1 MSYNFRPAN
10 FLMSRSIKLAGVLG
24 TLLLAFGPPVATS
37 GQDEI
42 PDHGS
47 RTPQAIVYND
57 YAAPSSGSTTSTVF
71 LTSPSENEPPPRAT
85 TSDTTSNAAQAD
97 GEMSTWWPPIW
108 TAIRNRL
115 NSPWVKIVTTLASL
129 LGLLEWLLHPIRKLY
144 RWWKHR
150 NTISYDRY
158 CNQLSQNFREYENYP
173 DLKLKRI
180 SSPPSNE
187 TLIDKNR
194 TLTLSEAAE
203 SGGDLH
209 ILGRPGSG
217 KSSMLKKHALTLCS
231 RESSSWWSEPNKIP
245 IYAEYRGKSLF
256 EQIISRLNSYELS
269 KDPSQIENNWL
280 RNELQEGKFIILIDD
295 AHIILSDE
303 DEKRESDILDLLEY
317 DNNTFVVAGRDY
329 YPHIPVSRMKRFE
342 IKDLSDNE
350 EKAQQ
355 ILRIH
360 TDETKAEQAWR
371 HIRYGQDR
379 NSRERRDL
387 RELYSTPQ
395 YLMLLGKGF
404 NPDDPPRANQSLLF
418 SRFFKY
424 RHNEEKK
431 RNPNSTQRQ
440 ELKKK
445 ILGCVAFRAFVEKAK
460 TPYSLPH
467 DDFREWLVDG
477 VRKVRKE
484 LGYDAS
490 VDAIEEGLRRE
501 GYLVRYENT
510 VKFEHDQWQ
519 EFFAALEIR
528 RESLSIA
535 KLFPGNPARE
545 VARFVSGFYLPEDQR
560 RNRNFWK
567 GFWRD
572 IIGIDFFLFEECLN
586 SRGFV
591 SHGDFLDAFA
601 EFEFTDED
609 LHSAYLELADC
620 YARIIHYHF
629 PNLTNQFA
637 PNGTNREIGV
647 LVEKKDDEIDF
658 WYGYR
663 PVGPDGEKVVIVDQG
678 EMMDKNDSDRPLYN
692 ITYYKQEFDVSYWHA
707 LHSTPVHDPPVVMAF
722 RDVREQISDFVR
734 KGELQ
739 ETSTMRQEAM
749 YNAAVALSKRL
760 TGRGTPSTNVT
771 DRFVLPIN
779 ELLSGLQQLKNRR
792 FRRKIDVPG
801 ATYHFHDLPDRELT
815 VEDIESQLRR
825 YIRDYDL
832 QPTDKIT
839 TPNADLLEVI
849 NRYRWR
855 DDEISSSDRKFLIR
869 RSVKFYRD
877 LYVNYK
883 SVLESSFPTSRKSFH
898 TYSGFP
904 IQVFLVRKDS
914 DNRRYFGEHRVYFN
928 VDQLSG
934 WGSVDIVDGDE
945 AQEVKELDGRYE
957 YLMQPWRFD
966 SFSRVEPIRSAVY
979 RLIQR
984 EYEDLIGRF

>member
-1 MSYNFRPAN
+1 M
-10 FLMSRSIKLAGVLG
+10 G
-24 TLLLAFGPPVATS
+24 FGPPGATS
-37 GQDEI
+37 GQDEL

-47 RTPQAIVYND
+47 MTPQAIVCND
-57 YAAPSSGSTTSTVF
+57 HVAPSSGSTTSTVF
-71 LTSPSENEPPPRAT
+71 ITSPSENEPPPKDN
-85 TSDTTSNAAQAD
+85 TSNDTSNAAEAD
-97 GEMSTWWPPIW
+97 GDVSTWWPPIW

-129 LGLLEWLLHPIRKLY
+129 LVLLEWFLHPIRKFHK
-144 RWWKHR
+144 WWKHR

-158 CNQLSQNFREYENYP
+158 YNQLSKNFGEYENYP
-173 DLKLKRI
+173 DLELERV
-180 SSPPSNE
+180 SPPPSNE
-187 TLIDKNR
+187 DTTDKDR
-194 TLTLSEAAE
+194 SLTLSEAAKL
-203 SGGDLH
+203 GDDLH

-217 KSSMLKKHALTLCS
+217 KTSMLKKHTLILCS
-231 RESSSWWSEPNKIP
+231 KESGSWWSEPNKIP
-245 IYAEYRGKSLF
+245 IYIEYRGKSLF

-269 KDPSQIENNWL
+269 KDPSRIENNWL
-280 RNELQEGKFIILIDD
+280 RNELREGKFIILIDD
-295 AHIILSDE
+295 AHIFLSDE
-303 DEKRESDILDLLEY
+303 DKKRESDILDLLEY
-317 DNNTFVVAGRDY
+317 DNNTFVIAGRDY
-329 YPHIPVSRMKRFE
+329 YPHSPVSRMKRFE
-342 IKDLSDNE
+342 IQDLTDND

-371 HIRYGQDR
+371 HIRYGLDR
-379 NSRERRDL
+379 NSRKRGDL

-395 YLMLLGKGF
+395 SLMLLGRSF
-404 NPDDPPRANQSLLF
+404 NPDDPPQDNESFLF
-418 SRFFKY
+418 NRFFKY

-440 ELKKK
+440 DLKKK
-445 ILGCVAFRAFVEKAK
+445 ILGYVAFRAFVEKAQI
-460 TPYSLPH
+460 PYSLPH
-467 DDFREWLVDG
+467 DDFRGWLVDG

-490 VDAIEEGLRRE
+490 VDTIEEGLWRE

-528 RESLSIA
+528 SESLSIA

-545 VARFVSGFYLPEDQR
+545 VARFVSGFYLPENR
-560 RNRNFWK
+560 RCNRNFWK
-567 GFWRD
+567 DFWRE
-572 IIGIDFFLFEECLN
+572 IIGVDFFLFEECLN
-586 SRGFV
+586 SPGFV
-591 SHGDFLDAFA
+591 SRKDFLEAFD
-601 EFEFTDED
+601 EFKFTDED

-620 YARIIHYHF
+620 YARIIQHHF
-629 PNLTNQFA
+629 PNLANQFA
-637 PNGTNREIGV
+637 PNSTDREVGV
-647 LVEKKDDEIDF
+647 LVEQKNDGIDF

-663 PVGPDGEKVVIVDQG
+663 PVGPDEERVLFVDQS
-678 EMMDKNDSDRPLYN
+678 EMVDKNNVDRPLGN

-722 RDVREQISDFVR
+722 RDVRKQISDFVR

-739 ETSTMRQEAM
+739 ETSTMRQEAI
-749 YNAAVALSKRL
+749 YNVAVALSKRL
-760 TGRGTPSTNVT
+760 TGRGTPSTSVT
-771 DRFVLPIN
+771 DRFVLPVS

-815 VEDIESQLRR
+815 VEDVESQLRR

-855 DDEISSSDRKFLIR
+855 DDEISSSDREFLIR
-869 RSVKFYRD
+869 RSAKFYRE

-883 SVLESSFPTSRKSFH
+883 SVLESSFPTSIKSFH
-898 TYSGFP
+898 TYFGFP

-945 AQEVKELDGRYE
+945 AQEVKELDGRHE

-984 EYEDLIGRF
+984 EYET